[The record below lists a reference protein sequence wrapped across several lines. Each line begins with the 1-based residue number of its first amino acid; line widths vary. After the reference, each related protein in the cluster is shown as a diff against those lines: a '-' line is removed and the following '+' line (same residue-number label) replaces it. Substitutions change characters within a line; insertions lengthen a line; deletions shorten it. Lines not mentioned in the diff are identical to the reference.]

1 MPINKTLTVKSQIM
15 LYWDYISISV
25 IHLFTYFSTKFTL
38 MGLLFVYSFFFNI
51 DQIQLMLAMLFLV
64 VFDTITGVYAAKVSG
79 EQIESSKLIKAA
91 FKLFIYSLLVA
102 SMHLIDK
109 IMNLENF
116 GFNLEIAVMGFLAST
131 EGISIL
137 ENVGRA
143 GYVIPK
149 KLLNA
154 LQKYRGDID

>member
-1 MPINKTLTVKSQIM
+1 
-15 LYWDYISISV
+15 
-25 IHLFTYFSTKFTL
+25 
-38 MGLLFVYSFFFNI
+38 
-51 DQIQLMLAMLFLV
+51 MLFLV